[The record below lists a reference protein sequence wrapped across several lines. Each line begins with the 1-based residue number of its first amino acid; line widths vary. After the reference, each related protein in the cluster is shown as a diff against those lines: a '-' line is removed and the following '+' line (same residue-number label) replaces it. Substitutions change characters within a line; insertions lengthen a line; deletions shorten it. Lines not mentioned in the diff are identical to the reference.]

1 MPPGGLSLNS
11 TELAHTIVDVVE
23 DKQATGITLL
33 DLREVSVLAD
43 YFVICTVDST
53 RQATALLD
61 AIQNTLKEQDR
72 RPLRRPEGN
81 PEAGWTLLDYGD
93 VVVHIFDEPTR
104 SFYRL
109 EDLWKEA
116 LVVLKI
122 Q

>member
-1 MPPGGLSLNS
+1 
-11 TELAHTIVDVVE
+11 VE
-23 DKQATGITLL
+23 EKQATGITLL

-61 AIQNTLKEQDR
+61 AMQTTLKEQDH

>member
-1 MPPGGLSLNS
+1 M
-11 TELAHTIVDVVE
+11 DVVE
-23 DKQATGITLL
+23 DKQATDITLL

-53 RQATALLD
+53 RQAVALLD
-61 AIQNTLKEQDR
+61 AVQKTTKQQER
-72 RPLRRPEGN
+72 SPLRRPEGN

-93 VVVHIFDEPTR
+93 VVVHIFDEATR
-104 SFYRL
+104 SFYKL
-109 EDLWKEA
+109 EELWKEA